1 MIRSNITNP
10 KISLQFRDQGYVV
23 KRSVFNV
30 GEIETFR
37 ARVYHQFEE
46 DKKLGLTYEMDTGHS
61 KFNLVKG
68 CLLSKK
74 NLFEI
79 LLDPR
84 IIQFARELLESE
96 KVIYWGDSSYQIGT
110 GTRSFH
116 RDSVHKVD
124 FDGPDWKIPYSL
136 IRIGLYLQ
144 DHSKHGGGLKVKPGT
159 HVRANGSTV
168 FVDTKPGDL
177 VAWNLRLL
185 HSGNAVKLKWFPFV
199 TINYPRFENRVPSFL
214 RKEQE
219 RERLSLFM
227 TFSSESLHLYR
238 YINEYQLKRNDTIEA
253 LKASVWKREVL
264 DAAEQRGLDVRVLLP
279 EYQLPAEE
287 TK

>member
-1 MIRSNITNP
+1 MNVLNLSDP
-10 KISLQFRDQGYVV
+10 SISSHFKDEGYVV
-23 KRSVFNV
+23 KRSVFSV

-37 ARVYHQFEE
+37 ERVHDQFEL
-46 DKKLGLTYEMDTGHS
+46 DKKSGLTHEIVTKHADLH
-61 KFNLVKG
+61 LARG

-84 IIQFARELLESE
+84 IIQFAQELLESE

-110 GTRSFH
+110 GMRSFH
-116 RDSVHKVD
+116 RDNVHKVD

-144 DHSKHGGGLKVKPGT
+144 DHSKHSGGLKVKPGT
-159 HVRANGSTV
+159 HVRENGSAV

-185 HSGNAVKLKWFPFV
+185 HSGNAVKLKWLPFV
-199 TINYPRFENRVPSFL
+199 SINYPRLENGVPSFL
-214 RKEQE
+214 KREQE
-219 RERLSLFM
+219 RERMSLFM

-238 YINEYQLKRNDTIEA
+238 YIDEYQLKRKDNIEA
-253 LKASVWKREVL
+253 LRASVWKKDVL
-264 DAAEQRGLDVRVLLP
+264 TLAEKRGLDVRVLLP
-279 EYQLPAEE
+279 EFQIEAEE
-287 TK
+287 AN

>member
-1 MIRSNITNP
+1 MYGLNFTNP
-10 KISLQFRDQGYVV
+10 SISSRFRDEGYVV
-23 KRSVFNV
+23 KRSVFSV

-37 ARVYHQFEE
+37 ARVFDQFDVDE
-46 DKKLGLTYEMDTGHS
+46 KLGLTHESVTSFTD
-61 KFNLVKG
+61 LRLAKG

-84 IIQFARELLESE
+84 IIKFAQELLESE

-110 GTRSFH
+110 GARSFH

-144 DHSKHGGGLKVKPGT
+144 DHSKHSGGLKVKPGT
-159 HVRANGSTV
+159 HVRADGSAV

-199 TINYPRFENRVPSFL
+199 SINYPRFENRVPSFL
-214 RKEQE
+214 KKEQE
-219 RERLSLFM
+219 RERLSMFM
-227 TFSSESLHLYR
+227 TFSSESMHLYR
-238 YINEYQLKRNDTIEA
+238 YINEYQLKRKETIEA
-253 LKASVWKREVL
+253 LRASVWKREIL
-264 DAAEQRGLDVRVLLP
+264 ALAEQRGLDVRVLLP
-279 EYQLPAEE
+279 EYQIADEE